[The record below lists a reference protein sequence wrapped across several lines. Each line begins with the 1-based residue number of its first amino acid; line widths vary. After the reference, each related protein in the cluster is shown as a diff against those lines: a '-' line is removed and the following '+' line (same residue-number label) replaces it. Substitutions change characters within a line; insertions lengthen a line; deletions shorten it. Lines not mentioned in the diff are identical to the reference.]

1 MKVLFDQGTP
11 APLRR
16 HLTEHSV
23 DTLAERG
30 WSDKSNGEMLD
41 LAEGDGYEVL
51 VTTDQSLRHQQN
63 LANRR
68 IGIVV
73 LLANAWARVRLQAG
87 EIRKAIAAV
96 PKGEALEVPIRPE
109 QHAD

>member
-16 HLTEHSV
+16 YLPEHTV
-23 DTLAERG
+23 DTLADKG

-51 VTTDQSLRHQQN
+51 VTTDQSLRYQQN
-63 LANRR
+63 LASRR

-73 LLANAWARVRLQAG
+73 LLANAWPRVRLHAE
-87 EIRKAIAAV
+87 EIREAIAAV
-96 PKGEALEVPIRPE
+96 PSGEVVEVPIRAE
-109 QHAD
+109 